1 MTRAGTLFFQ
11 SSGYC
16 FAFCFLCIFASA
28 MWLYLAFLSAFLLGF
43 YDTFKKKSLSGNA
56 VIPVLFLNTLFCS
69 LIFLPLVILSNTGT
83 ALDGSI
89 FKVAPAGGWAV
100 QKWIILKSM
109 MVLSSWIL
117 GYFGMKHLPLTI
129 VGPINA
135 TRPVMVLVGAML
147 IFGERLNMLQW
158 IGVLIAILS
167 FFMLERSGK
176 KEGIDF
182 KRNIWVYAVVGAA
195 VMGALCAL
203 YDKFLM
209 NPDGLGI
216 DKLVVQSYYNF
227 YQCMIMAVILLALW
241 FPRRKSETPFQWR
254 WSIIFISIFLCAA
267 DFVYFYALSLPDA
280 MVSIVSMVRRS
291 SVIVSFTFGA
301 LLFKEHNIRGKV
313 LDLALVLLSLVF
325 LWLGSE

>member
-1 MTRAGTLFFQ
+1 MDYIEKHDGAELLD
-11 SSGYC
+11 SW
-16 FAFCFLCIFASA
+16 IFWDEASA
-28 MWLYLAFLSAFLLGF
+28 ANHRRAHQCHQASHGARR
-43 YDTFKKKSLSGNA
+43 GNA
-56 VIPVLFLNTLFCS
+56 DFRRKTEY
-69 LIFLPLVILSNTGT
+69 
-83 ALDGSI
+83 
-89 FKVAPAGGWAV
+89 VAVDW
-100 QKWIILKSM
+100 
-109 MVLSSWIL
+109 
-117 GYFGMKHLPLTI
+117 
-129 VGPINA
+129 
-135 TRPVMVLVGAML
+135 GADS
-147 IFGERLNMLQW
+147 F
-158 IGVLIAILS
+158 LS

-182 KRNIWVYAVVGAA
+182 KRNVWVYAVVGAA

-301 LLFKEHNIRGKV
+301 LLFKEHNIRSKV